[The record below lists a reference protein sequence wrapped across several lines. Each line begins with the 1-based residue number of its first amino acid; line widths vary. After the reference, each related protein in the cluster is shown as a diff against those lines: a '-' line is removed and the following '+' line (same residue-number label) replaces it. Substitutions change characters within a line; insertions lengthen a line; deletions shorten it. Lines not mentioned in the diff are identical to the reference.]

1 VRVPAQRRE
10 LSSEQRAA
18 LNTAADRGAGVIT
31 WVQARAAGLTP
42 SQIETLV
49 RRGEWLDAGH
59 GALAQAGRVDDLH
72 VAARRLMAIERR
84 AVISH
89 ATAAVLL
96 GLPHVDK
103 PPVPTMTVERGQ
115 RGQTGVYVARLT
127 AEHVTH
133 VGGLPITTEARTL
146 VDLLRT
152 VPDRFVA
159 QVLADGA
166 RRRGVEGVEAVLGDS
181 RGWPGIRQARCAWG
195 RSDARVES
203 PLESRTRVWFI
214 DGGLPEPDLQ
224 VVLGDESRSAR
235 VDFLFR
241 AQRTVVES
249 DGRIKYDEPAALWA
263 EKNREDWLRDLG
275 FEVVRATWA
284 DGRDGG
290 AALVRRVLR
299 AFERNAQRA
308 A

>member
-1 VRVPAQRRE
+1 
-10 LSSEQRAA
+10 
-18 LNTAADRGAGVIT
+18 
-31 WVQARAAGLTP
+31 
-42 SQIETLV
+42 
-49 RRGEWLDAGH
+49 
-59 GALAQAGRVDDLH
+59 
-72 VAARRLMAIERR
+72 
-84 AVISH
+84 
-89 ATAAVLL
+89 
-96 GLPHVDK
+96 
-103 PPVPTMTVERGQ
+103 MTVERGQ

-133 VGGLPITTEARTL
+133 VGGLPVTTEARTL